1 MALDALFGECGAA
14 FDLVVL
20 VTWRKEIS
28 SVLLWRPRSCG
39 DGHARLY
46 TPAAEVSLTANSRRM
61 VSLLLLGL
69 LLPALLVKAQV
80 PQTPQ
85 DVVKLMITN
94 ENEAAA
100 KHEHYL
106 YMSNERSD
114 RTGGHLWTEKVI
126 ETAPGR
132 IRLLLAIDGKPLPT
146 DRMQQERA
154 RVQQIHD
161 HPDSFVRHER
171 GTRVEEKR
179 FRDMMDVL
187 PHDFIFENVVLDNG
201 QWRMTFR
208 PNPNYKPD
216 KLEERVLHN
225 MAGKLVIDARD
236 YRLIHMDFT
245 LVQDVSIG
253 FGLVADLHAGS
264 TFITDRQQIDGRW
277 HTMHLATV
285 VHAKAAIFKS
295 VDLNI
300 DVYRSEFQPLDHDY
314 SVPDAVN
321 LLLR

>member
-1 MALDALFGECGAA
+1 MF
-14 FDLVVL
+14 FM
-20 VTWRKEIS
+20 TRRKDSS
-28 SVLLWRPRSCG
+28 SVLFWGARSG
-39 DGHARLY
+39 AGGHARLY
-46 TPAAEVSLTANSRRM
+46 IPAAEVSLTANSSRTM
-61 VSLLLLGL
+61 SLLALGL
-69 LLPALLVKAQV
+69 LLSAIPANAQV

-85 DVVKLMITN
+85 DVVRLMITN
-94 ENEAAA
+94 ENAAAA
-100 KHEHYL
+100 KHEHSL

-114 RTGGHLWTEKVI
+114 RTGGHVWTEKVI

-132 IRLLLAIDGKPLPT
+132 IRLLLAVDGKPLPP

-154 RVQQIHD
+154 RIQQIHD

-171 GTRVEEKR
+171 GTRVEERR

-208 PNPNYKPD
+208 PNPAYKPD

-314 SVPDAVN
+314 SVPDAAS
-321 LLLR
+321 LLLH